1 MAHKYTSLS
10 SVMWEVNGALFFA
23 CIYSIYVFGLAALA
37 VILVSIF
44 SAMFTEA
51 VIQKARRK
59 KSTIA
64 DGSAF
69 MTGFLLALT
78 LPPYCPLGTVACGSI
93 FAIAIG
99 KQAFGGFGKNLFN
112 PALAGRAFLMMFWP
126 KDLTVF
132 TRPFVYDAVTQATPL
147 SLLKEGRAHH
157 VLDMGLSYW
166 GLFFGNHSG
175 CLGDVCIFV
184 LVLGG
189 IYLLYQRI
197 ITWHIPLSFILT
209 VGIFMWVFG
218 APSEGLFKGDF
229 LLHILSGGLVLGAIF
244 MATDYV
250 TSPATKKGQLVFGI
264 GCGLLTSV
272 IRLWGAYAEG
282 VCYAILLMNALV
294 PLIDRFTKAGI
305 DNSASIYY
313 TKMQSDRGVT

>member
-1 MAHKYTSLS
+1 
-10 SVMWEVNGALFFA
+10 MWHVNAALLPAGIF
-23 CIYSIYVFGLAALA
+23 SIYVFGFTSLR

-44 SAMFTEA
+44 SAVFTEA
-51 VIQKARRK
+51 FIQKARWQK
-59 KSTIA
+59 DTIA

-69 MTGFLLALT
+69 MTGLLLAYT
-78 LPPYCPLGTVACGSI
+78 LPARCPLGIVACGSI
-93 FAIAIG
+93 FAIAVG

-126 KDLTVF
+126 KDITGF
-132 TRPFVYDAVTQATPL
+132 TKPFVYDALTQATPL
-147 SLLKEGRAHH
+147 SLLKEGKARHF
-157 VLDMGLSYW
+157 LDAGLSY
-166 GLFFGNHSG
+166 GDLFFGNRSG
-175 CLGDVCIFV
+175 SIGEVCIFV
-184 LVLGG
+184 LVLAG
-189 IYLLYQRI
+189 IYLLYKRI

-218 APSEGLFKGDF
+218 APGEGFFKGDF
-229 LLHILSGGLVLGAIF
+229 LSYLLSGGLVLGAIF

-294 PLIDRFTKAGI
+294 PLIDRLTRDKTLTGI
-305 DNSASIYY
+305 DNSASIRY
-313 TKMQSDRGVT
+313 TKMR